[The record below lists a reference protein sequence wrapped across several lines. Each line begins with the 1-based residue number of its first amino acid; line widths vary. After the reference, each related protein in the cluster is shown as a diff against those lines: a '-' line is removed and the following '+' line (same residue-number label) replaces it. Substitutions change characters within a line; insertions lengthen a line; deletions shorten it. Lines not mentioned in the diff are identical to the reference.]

1 MSIEIST
8 DMVQR
13 PSNPQSAT
21 QGEVAKRGSIS
32 GRLLQ
37 TVPEKGNCSDT
48 KKKKL
53 KGMYARS
60 TFSRNYLF
68 LCQQFSHVY
77 DPISLL
83 SGQRNLTWHY
93 QQHFVQTLIETKHL
107 HKWSKENCCKSDDSE
122 CIFFSNC

>member
-1 MSIEIST
+1 MSTEIST

-48 KKKKL
+48 KKKEKL
-53 KGMYARS
+53 KGMYAWS

-68 LCQQFSHVY
+68 LCQQLSHVY
-77 DPISLL
+77 GSKE
-83 SGQRNLTWHY
+83 ST
-93 QQHFVQTLIETKHL
+93 E
-107 HKWSKENCCKSDDSE
+107 WSKKPYMALPTAFC
-122 CIFFSNC
+122 SNVNRNKASPQMVKGELL